1 MSKRMQ
7 NLLRTLLSLILL
19 VFVVRHAGLRQAA
32 ETLLQAN
39 LLLLL
44 AAFLLYQVGVGVRA
58 FRWQVLLA
66 SLGIDVP
73 LRRLISL
80 YLIGTFYSQVLPS
93 GIGGDVVRMVE
104 LSAESKQA
112 AAAVSSTIVDRFTGL
127 LILFLIALAALPF
140 SYRLIPT
147 ELAWAIVAVTA
158 GTLTGSALLLY
169 RPFLRNLRRMIPI
182 IHWITD
188 HSRVRALYETL
199 HRYTPAAILRACI
212 ASLLFNTLLITG
224 VYLLALALDIHI
236 SPWYFL
242 LFVPMVSFSLTLP
255 ISISGLGVREGA
267 FVFLF
272 TQAGVPAAM
281 ALALSLAFYSVTLGT
296 GLLGGLV
303 HFTQGLRG
311 LRDRNGGQT

>member
-7 NLLRTLLSLILL
+7 NLLRTFLSVLLLA
-19 VFVVRHAGLRQAA
+19 FVVRHAGLRQAA

-44 AAFLLYQVGVGVRA
+44 AAFLLYQIGVAVRA
-58 FRWQVLLA
+58 FRWQILLT

-73 LRRLISL
+73 LPRLISL
-80 YLIGTFYSQVLPS
+80 YLVGTFYSQVLPS

-104 LSAESKQA
+104 LSAESKQT
-112 AAAVSSTIVDRFTGL
+112 AAAVSSTVVDRFTGL
-127 LILFLIALAALPF
+127 LVLFLIALAALPF

-158 GTLTGSALLLY
+158 GTLLGSALLLY
-169 RPFLRNLRRMIPI
+169 RPLLRNLRRMIPVTR
-182 IHWITD
+182 WITD
-188 HSRVRALYETL
+188 NMRVRALYETL
-199 HRYTPAAILRACI
+199 HRYSPTVILRACG
-212 ASLLFNTLLITG
+212 ASLLFNTLLIAG
-224 VYLLALALDIHI
+224 VYLLALALDIHV

-242 LFVPMVSFSLTLP
+242 LFVPMISFSLILP

-272 TQAGVPAAM
+272 TQAGVPAPM
-281 ALALSLAFYSVTLGT
+281 ALALSLAFYTVTLGT

-303 HFTQGLRG
+303 HFTQGLSG
-311 LRDRNGGQT
+311 LRNRDGGQG